1 MEACKSCGEV
11 VSALEMVNGLCQKCQ
26 DSEER
31 ENLKNEE
38 VNKTSVAIENVSFW
52 KHALNW
58 KYYIAPL
65 IVGLLTAYHFSQTG
79 EEMISK
85 VKAINTIIGIIAAV
99 QLKKHFG
106 YKFGMFLIAGLFS
119 GIVMV
124 ATYLGGVFILEK
136 IDGDSGKRQ
145 KVITGMLNMNSKMP
159 MMLDDQFQIVKY
171 SSPNNK
177 TITMHGRFVNYTKN
191 EILADYSNSISQFE
205 SEMLKDEQKTSCP
218 QANLKNLFSMGLEMN
233 IEYLGKNNNI
243 VGKINLND
251 EKCKPYYQ

>member
-1 MEACKSCGEV
+1 MFLDNKK
-11 VSALEMVNGLCQKCQ
+11 MV
-26 DSEER
+26 
-31 ENLKNEE
+31 KNEE
-38 VNKTSVAIENVSFW
+38 SNSASVAIKDVSFW
-52 KHALNW
+52 KHAFNW
-58 KYYIAPL
+58 KYYIIPI
-65 IVGLLTAYHFSQTG
+65 IVGLLVSYVFSQTG

-85 VKAINTIIGIIAAV
+85 VKGINTIIGIIAAV

-106 YKFGMFLIAGLFS
+106 YKLGMFFIVGVFS

-124 ATYLGGVFILEK
+124 ATFLGGVFILEK

-145 KVITGMLNMNSKMP
+145 KVIKSMLNMNSKLP
-159 MMLDDQFQIVKY
+159 IMLNEQFQIVKY
-171 SSPNNK
+171 STPNNK
-177 TITMHGRFVNYTKN
+177 TITMHGRFINYTKN
-191 EILADYSNSISQFE
+191 EILANYSNSISQFE
-205 SEMLKDEQKTSCP
+205 SEMLKDEQKTSCS